1 MLVDSPNDP
10 KPLREIKQMLNLE
23 NESSNID
30 PEIQSAH
37 TFNPTPRVRNGFRRK
52 KGDSPFTYNL
62 NLKVKKEKKQS
73 NCTNPDPWARIVG
86 SRNTAAIYVDG
97 IATTA
102 LFDTG
107 AEIQLVSKQFCED
120 HNIEIQPIAKLTE
133 CSTMN
138 GEIFGYEG
146 FVELNV
152 QIPGRDFS
160 EDHLFLVTSEISH
173 QKEIPIVLGTYFIG
187 SLSQYVQG
195 FDKEEFD
202 SLDYTIKQAYL
213 SWVEATRI
221 REQYGCEPPLGFVR
235 TTKPVII
242 QAGTS
247 REIHGLTKIKHG
259 GYSVNCISE
268 PAMGHKL
275 PKGLN
280 LIPGYSPLGPGSCR
294 VSALIENKSNTNI
307 TIPARTVICQLGLA
321 NKIPKLVY
329 PGDDC
334 DNDQDP
340 EGLDET
346 DEGLTYKQYEQY
358 RAVSEQLDSEMN
370 NGTQRV
376 KIEDIGPEH
385 DIDGTDSRDTQSNDQ
400 DDGSWILDLID
411 LSGIKDWPEQLQHD
425 TKEMLKRNAKV
436 FSKDDMD
443 MGRTNLVKHHI
454 KLTDPAPF
462 KEAYRRIPPQMYDE
476 VKTHIQ
482 EMLDLG
488 AIRPSNSPWASSIVL
503 VRKKDGRLRFCIDLR
518 RLNNRTVKDAY
529 SLPRIE
535 SILDSLGGAQIFT
548 TLDLKAGY
556 WQVEM
561 AEECKAYTAFT
572 CGPLGFYECDTMP
585 FGATNAPATFQ
596 RLMHDCLGDL
606 NMNWCIVYLDDI
618 IVFSDTKEEHIKRLE
633 AVFQKLMA
641 AGLKLKPTKCFFFRN
656 EIEYL
661 GHVVSGKGISTNPKK
676 IEAVTKWPTPKTVYD
691 VRSFLGFVG
700 YYRRFIKNFS
710 KITKPIREVITGL
723 ENQSKR
729 AAKKT
734 YIEWTDT
741 AESAFEALKTMCVST
756 PILAY
761 PNYQLPFILHTDS
774 STDGLGAVL
783 YQKQD
788 GKQRVIAYASRSV
801 SKAESNY
808 PAHKLEFLALKWAV
822 CEKFHE
828 YLYGSKS
835 FEVYTDNNPL
845 TYVLTSAKLDACG
858 QRWVAKLANYNF
870 SIKYRCGVS
879 NTEADA
885 LSRIKWP
892 EALSEIMNTDNGCMD
907 THVINAILTGAVS
920 KSSLIESVSCSTD
933 VIPTELDKTTSKLS
947 NINWMK
953 EQRLDPNLGVII
965 RLIESGQLFKRKLQG
980 KDSTELKS
988 FLRNKRCLKLN
999 KDVLYRKSYSDNST
1013 TKRTMWQLVVPKLF
1027 RERALSGCH
1036 DDVGHQ
1042 GILRTLSLL
1051 RERFYWPG
1059 MQEEA
1064 TQYVMRCSR
1073 CLRRKTPPQVA
1084 PLQPILVTQPL
1095 ELVHMDYLS
1104 LEPSKGNI
1112 ENVLVITDHFTRY
1125 AFAYPSK
1132 TQTAQA
1138 TARILWDNFICHYGF
1153 PEKFISDQG
1162 RNFESDLI
1170 KELCKI
1176 AGVKKVH
1183 TTPYHPQGNGQ
1194 CERFNSTLCNM
1205 LGTLSDEEKSDW
1217 KSHLGCMTHA
1227 YNCTKRASTTYSPY
1241 YLMFGRHPRLP
1252 IDIEFGLHKPNC
1264 SDNSSKSRYIQKLR
1278 RRLNYAFQKAS
1289 KYSDQQA
1296 KKYKQGYDKSVKGPQ
1311 LHVNDLVLV
1320 KIVAHKGRHKLQD
1333 RWEPEEYVVIEQPIT
1348 GTPVY
1353 KVKPVNGNN
1362 IRTLH
1367 RNLLL
1372 PLGVK
1377 LEPDYE
1383 SDDSILEEDSDDE
1396 EGGFVTPIKDL
1407 SPKGQ
1412 KEDGKKPHKHVQFE
1426 SPDTQ
1431 LQSVDEGT
1439 PESLPIEV
1447 QNSTLSPNQ
1456 TDIVSMQSIE
1466 DSSDEFIPMDIS
1478 LPSKYL
1484 LPNLDDSSIE
1494 EDTKVTTL
1502 TTEADVHDTNH
1513 TAEMSLVD
1521 SEADSLVDTR
1531 ELLEFIDTM
1540 DVSDTSKV
1548 NEPTTQEELAH
1559 DVTGQDVVD
1568 PKSESQFSSF
1578 MSYHEGEASSM
1589 DPGTDGMELS
1599 KSPIEE
1605 STMRDVS
1612 GVVDHGDINSHDTD
1626 IIAYEPNNTSI
1637 PSIDISDKSVESQS
1651 PSQTEDSSVNPIVQ
1665 VETEPLRR
1673 SARGRKQTQFY
1684 GSPFLYRITYNLT
1697 PRVVSDLLHHVP
1709 DVQDS
1714 LVDRP

>member
-1 MLVDSPNDP
+1 M
-10 KPLREIKQMLNLE
+10 
-23 NESSNID
+23 
-30 PEIQSAH
+30 
-37 TFNPTPRVRNGFRRK
+37 
-52 KGDSPFTYNL
+52 
-62 NLKVKKEKKQS
+62 
-73 NCTNPDPWARIVG
+73 
-86 SRNTAAIYVDG
+86 
-97 IATTA
+97 
-102 LFDTG
+102 
-107 AEIQLVSKQFCED
+107 
-120 HNIEIQPIAKLTE
+120 
-133 CSTMN
+133 
-138 GEIFGYEG
+138 
-146 FVELNV
+146 
-152 QIPGRDFS
+152 
-160 EDHLFLVTSEISH
+160 
-173 QKEIPIVLGTYFIG
+173 
-187 SLSQYVQG
+187 
-195 FDKEEFD
+195 
-202 SLDYTIKQAYL
+202 
-213 SWVEATRI
+213 
-221 REQYGCEPPLGFVR
+221 
-235 TTKPVII
+235 
-242 QAGTS
+242 
-247 REIHGLTKIKHG
+247 
-259 GYSVNCISE
+259 
-268 PAMGHKL
+268 
-275 PKGLN
+275 
-280 LIPGYSPLGPGSCR
+280 
-294 VSALIENKSNTNI
+294 
-307 TIPARTVICQLGLA
+307 
-321 NKIPKLVY
+321 
-329 PGDDC
+329 
-334 DNDQDP
+334 
-340 EGLDET
+340 
-346 DEGLTYKQYEQY
+346 
-358 RAVSEQLDSEMN
+358 
-370 NGTQRV
+370 
-376 KIEDIGPEH
+376 
-385 DIDGTDSRDTQSNDQ
+385 
-400 DDGSWILDLID
+400 
-411 LSGIKDWPEQLQHD
+411 
-425 TKEMLKRNAKV
+425 
-436 FSKDDMD
+436 
-443 MGRTNLVKHHI
+443 
-454 KLTDPAPF
+454 
-462 KEAYRRIPPQMYDE
+462 
-476 VKTHIQ
+476 
-482 EMLDLG
+482 
-488 AIRPSNSPWASSIVL
+488 
-503 VRKKDGRLRFCIDLR
+503 
-518 RLNNRTVKDAY
+518 
-529 SLPRIE
+529 
-535 SILDSLGGAQIFT
+535 
-548 TLDLKAGY
+548 
-556 WQVEM
+556 
-561 AEECKAYTAFT
+561 
-572 CGPLGFYECDTMP
+572 
-585 FGATNAPATFQ
+585 
-596 RLMHDCLGDL
+596 
-606 NMNWCIVYLDDI
+606 
-618 IVFSDTKEEHIKRLE
+618 
-633 AVFQKLMA
+633 
-641 AGLKLKPTKCFFFRN
+641 
-656 EIEYL
+656 
-661 GHVVSGKGISTNPKK
+661 
-676 IEAVTKWPTPKTVYD
+676 PTPKTVYD

-734 YIEWTDT
+734 HIEWTDI
-741 AESAFEALKTMCVST
+741 ADSAFETLKTMCVNT

-761 PNYQLPFILHTDS
+761 PDYQLPFTLHTDS

-783 YQKQD
+783 YQKQN

-808 PAHKLEFLALKWAV
+808 HAHKLEFLALKWAV

-828 YLYGSKS
+828 YLYGTKP
-835 FEVYTDNNPL
+835 FEVFTDNNPL

-892 EALSEIMNTDNGCMD
+892 EAISEKLDLDNRCMD
-907 THVINAILTGAVS
+907 THIINAILTGAVS
-920 KSSLIESVSCSTD
+920 KSSLIESVSCNTD
-933 VIPTELDKTTSKLS
+933 VIPTELDNTTSKLS

-988 FLRNKRCLKLN
+988 FLRNKRCLKLY
-999 KDVLYRKSYSDNST
+999 KDVLYRRSYSDNST
-1013 TKRTMWQLVVPKLF
+1013 TKKTMWQLVVPKLF

-1064 TQYVMRCSR
+1064 TQYVMHCSR

-1125 AFAYPSK
+1125 ALAYPSK

-1227 YNCTKRASTTYSPY
+1227 YNCTKHASTTYSPY

-1362 IRTLH
+1362 VRTLH

-1396 EGGFVTPIKDL
+1396 EGGFVTPIKNL

-1447 QNSTLSPNQ
+1447 QHSTLSPNQ
-1456 TDIVSMQSIE
+1456 TDIVSKQSIE

-1502 TTEADVHDTNH
+1502 TTEADVHDTDQ

-1548 NEPTTQEELAH
+1548 SEPTTHEELA
-1559 DVTGQDVVD
+1559 GQDIVD

-1578 MSYHEGEASSM
+1578 MSYHEGESSSM
-1589 DPGTDGMELS
+1589 DPGTDGKELS

-1605 STMRDVS
+1605 STMRDAS
-1612 GVVDHGDINSHDTD
+1612 GVVDQGDTNSHDID
-1626 IIAYEPNNTSI
+1626 VIAYEPNSTSI
-1637 PSIDISDKSVESQS
+1637 PSIDISDNSVESQS
-1651 PSQTEDSSVNPIVQ
+1651 TSQTEDPAVNPFVQ

-1673 SARGRKQTQFY
+1673 SARDRKQTQFY
-1684 GSPFLYRITYNLT
+1684 GSPLLYRITYNLT

-1709 DVQDS
+1709 DIQDS
-1714 LVDRP
+1714 LIDMP

>member
-1 MLVDSPNDP
+1 M
-10 KPLREIKQMLNLE
+10 
-23 NESSNID
+23 
-30 PEIQSAH
+30 
-37 TFNPTPRVRNGFRRK
+37 
-52 KGDSPFTYNL
+52 
-62 NLKVKKEKKQS
+62 
-73 NCTNPDPWARIVG
+73 
-86 SRNTAAIYVDG
+86 
-97 IATTA
+97 
-102 LFDTG
+102 
-107 AEIQLVSKQFCED
+107 
-120 HNIEIQPIAKLTE
+120 
-133 CSTMN
+133 
-138 GEIFGYEG
+138 
-146 FVELNV
+146 NV

-173 QKEIPIVLGTYFIG
+173 QKEIPVVLGTYFIE
-187 SLSQYVQG
+187 SLSKYLHG
-195 FDKEEFD
+195 IDKDEFD
-202 SLDYTIKQAYL
+202 SLDYTVKQAYL

-221 REQYGCEPPLGFVR
+221 REKYGCEPPLGFVK
-235 TTKPVII
+235 TTKPVLI

-259 GYSVNCISE
+259 GYAVNCISE
-268 PAMGHKL
+268 LAIGQQL
-275 PKGLN
+275 PKGLK
-280 LIPGYSPLGPGSCR
+280 LIPGYSPLSPGSCR
-294 VSALIENKSNTNI
+294 VSAVVENNTSKDI
-307 TIPARTVICQLGLA
+307 TIPARTTICQLGLA
-321 NKIPKLVY
+321 NRIPKLIY

-334 DNDQDP
+334 DNDHDP
-340 EGLDET
+340 EEVDDT
-346 DEGLTYKQYEQY
+346 DEGLTYKQFEQY
-358 RAVSEQLDSEMN
+358 KTVSDQLLTESEIKSER
-370 NGTQRV
+370 TQPKV
-376 KIEDIGPEH
+376 VIEDIGPDMEE
-385 DIDGTDSRDTQSNDQ
+385 DNKTQNLNSDNTEDTSIE
-400 DDGSWILDLID
+400 DDGSWILNLID
-411 LSGIKDWPEQLQHD
+411 LSGLEDWPEKLQQEA
-425 TKEMLKRNAKV
+425 KEMLKRNAKV

-454 KLTDPAPF
+454 KLTDPVPF

-476 VKTHIQ
+476 VKTHLQ

-488 AIRPSNSPWASSIVL
+488 AIRPSNSPWASAIVL

-518 RLNNRTVKDAY
+518 KLNNRTVKDAY

-535 SILDSLGGAQIFT
+535 SILDSLGGAQIFS

-596 RLMHDCLGDL
+596 RLMHDCLGEL
-606 NMNWCIVYLDDI
+606 NMNWCVVYLDDI
-618 IVFSDTKEEHIKRLE
+618 IIFSDTKEEHLKRLE
-633 AVFQKLMA
+633 AVFQKLCA
-641 AGLKLKPTKCFFFRN
+641 AGLKLKPSKCFFFRE

-676 IEAVTKWPTPKTVYD
+676 IEAVAKWPTPKTVYD
-691 VRSFLGFVG
+691 IRLFLGFVG

-729 AAKKT
+729 TAKKT
-734 YIEWTDT
+734 YIEWTDAADT
-741 AESAFEALKTMCVST
+741 AFEHLKAMCVSA

-761 PNYQLPFILHTDS
+761 PDYQLPFTLHTDS

-788 GKQRVIAYASRSV
+788 GKLRVIAYASRSV

-835 FEVYTDNNPL
+835 FEVFTDNNPL

-858 QRWVAKLANYNF
+858 QRWVAKLADYNF
-870 SIKYRCGVS
+870 SIRYRCGVS

-892 EALSEIMNTDNGCMD
+892 EALSDNVDIDNGCMD
-907 THVINAILTGAVS
+907 THVINAILTGAVT
-920 KSSLIESVSCSTD
+920 KSSLIESVSCSTK
-933 VIPTELDKTTSKLS
+933 VIPTELDKETGKLS
-947 NINWMK
+947 NIDCIK

-965 RLIESGQLFKRKLQG
+965 RMIESGQLTKRKLQG
-980 KDSTELKS
+980 KDSSEVKS
-988 FLRNKRCLKLN
+988 FLRNKKSLKLV

-1013 TKRTMWQLVVPKLF
+1013 SKKTLWQLVVPKLF
-1027 RERALSGCH
+1027 RERALLGCH

-1042 GILRTLSLL
+1042 GILRTLSPL

-1064 TQYVMRCSR
+1064 TQHVLKCSR

-1095 ELVHMDYLS
+1095 ELVDMDYLS

-1125 AFAYPSK
+1125 TLAYPSK

-1205 LGTLSDEEKSDW
+1205 LGTLSEEEKSDW

-1227 YNCTKRASTTYSPY
+1227 YNCTKHASTTYSPY

-1252 IDIEFGLHKPNC
+1252 IDVEFGLNKPNC

-1296 KKYKQGYDKSVKGPQ
+1296 GKYKHSYDKSVKGPQ
-1311 LHVNDLVLV
+1311 LHEHDLVLV

-1333 RWEPEEYVVIEQPIT
+1333 RWEPEEYVVIEQPIA

-1353 KVKPVNGNN
+1353 KVKPVNGDNV
-1362 IRTLH
+1362 RTLH

-1383 SDDSILEEDSDDE
+1383 SDDSILDEDSDED
-1396 EGGFVTPIKDL
+1396 EGGFVGNPTIGSSDKL
-1407 SPKGQ
+1407 SHNEK
-1412 KEDGKKPHKHVQFE
+1412 KEDSSKPKKHVKFE
-1426 SPDTQ
+1426 SPDTN
-1431 LQSVDEGT
+1431 LKSDIKTT
-1439 PESLPIEV
+1439 PESLLQEV
-1447 QNSTLSPNQ
+1447 DNSTLSSNKSDRVSIK
-1456 TDIVSMQSIE
+1456 TDE
-1466 DSSDEFIPMDIS
+1466 DSSDKLIPMDVS
-1478 LPSKYL
+1478 LPSQYL
-1484 LPNLDDSSIE
+1484 LPNLDDSSSNE
-1494 EDTKVTTL
+1494 ETEVTEL
-1502 TTEADVHDTNH
+1502 YTEVEATINDSGK
-1513 TAEMSLVD
+1513 EMQSID

-1540 DVSDTSKV
+1540 DVGDASKV
-1548 NEPTTQEELAH
+1548 NESDTEEESVH
-1559 DVTGQDVVD
+1559 DVTRQDDID

-1578 MSYHEGEASSM
+1578 MSYHEGESSSL
-1589 DPGTDGMELS
+1589 DPGTNGKELC
-1599 KSPIEE
+1599 KSPIED
-1605 STMRDVS
+1605 STKRHDS
-1612 GVVDHGDINSHDTD
+1612 GVFDQGDINSHDGD
-1626 IIAYEPNNTSI
+1626 MIAYESNNTSV
-1637 PSIDISDKSVESQS
+1637 PSIDISDRSNIDSQS
-1651 PSQTEDSSVNPIVQ
+1651 KDMTDDASVNPIVD
-1665 VETEPLRR
+1665 VEAEPVRR
-1673 SARGRKQTQFY
+1673 SARERKQTQFL
-1684 GSPFLYRITYNLT
+1684 GNPWLYRITYNLT
-1697 PRVVSDLLHHVP
+1697 PRVLSDLLQHVP
-1709 DVQDS
+1709 DIRDS
-1714 LVDRP
+1714 LTDMK

>member
-23 NESSNID
+23 KESSKSD
-30 PEIQSAH
+30 PKIQDTH
-37 TFNPTPRVRNGFRRK
+37 TFNPTPRIRNGFRRK

-160 EDHLFLVTSEISH
+160 EEHLFLVTSEISH

-221 REQYGCEPPLGFVR
+221 RDQYGCEPPLGFVR

-294 VSALIENKSNTNI
+294 VSALVENKSNTNI

-321 NKIPKLVY
+321 NKIPKLLY

-340 EGLDET
+340 EGFDET

-370 NGTQRV
+370 NGTQGV
-376 KIEDIGPEH
+376 TIEDIGPEH
-385 DIDGTDSRDTQSNDQ
+385 GIDETDSNDTQSDDQ

-425 TKEMLKRNAKV
+425 TREMLKRNAKV

-443 MGRTNLVKHHI
+443 IGRTNLVKHHI

-535 SILDSLGGAQIFT
+535 SILDSLGGARIFT

-828 YLYGSKS
+828 YLYGSKP

-892 EALSEIMNTDNGCMD
+892 EALSEMMNTDNGCMD
-907 THVINAILTGAVS
+907 THVINAVLTGAVTE
-920 KSSLIESVSCSTD
+920 SSLIESVSCSAGI
-933 VIPTELDKTTSKLS
+933 IPTELDMNDKLS

-988 FLRNKRCLKLN
+988 FLRNRRSLKLI
-999 KDVLYRKSYSDNST
+999 KDVLYRKSFSDNST
-1013 TKRTMWQLVVPKLF
+1013 TKKTMWQLVVPKIF

-1036 DDVGHQ
+1036 NDVGHQ

-1064 TQYVMRCSR
+1064 TQYVIRCSR

-1125 AFAYPSK
+1125 ALAYPSK

-1176 AGVKKVH
+1176 AGVKKIH

-1227 YNCTKRASTTYSPY
+1227 YNCTKHASTTYSPY

-1311 LHVNDLVLV
+1311 LHEDDLVLV

-1333 RWEPEEYVVIEQPIT
+1333 RWEPEEYVVIEQPIA

-1353 KVKPVNGNN
+1353 KVKPVNGSNV
-1362 IRTLH
+1362 RTLH

-1383 SDDSILEEDSDDE
+1383 SGDSILEEDSDEE
-1396 EGGFVTPIKDL
+1396 EGGLVYPIGNL
-1407 SPKGQ
+1407 SPKVQ
-1412 KEDGKKPHKHVQFE
+1412 KEEGKKPQRHVQFE
-1426 SPDTQ
+1426 SPDTD
-1431 LQSVDEGT
+1431 LQTVKEGT
-1439 PESLPIEV
+1439 PETLLTEV
-1447 QNSTLSPNQ
+1447 NNSTLPPNQ
-1456 TDIVSMQSIE
+1456 TDVVSIE
-1466 DSSDEFIPMDIS
+1466 DSSDEFISMDVS

-1502 TTEADVHDTNH
+1502 STEADVHSTDH
-1513 TAEMSLVD
+1513 TTEMSLVD

-1540 DVSDTSKV
+1540 DVSDTSKG
-1548 NEPTTQEELAH
+1548 NEPTTQEKVAH
-1559 DVTGQDVVD
+1559 DETGQDIVD

-1599 KSPIEE
+1599 KSPIGE

-1612 GVVDHGDINSHDTD
+1612 GVDDHGDINSHDID

-1637 PSIDISDKSVESQS
+1637 PSIDISDNSVESQS
-1651 PSQTEDSSVNPIVQ
+1651 PNQTEDSSVNPIVQ

-1673 SARGRKQTQFY
+1673 SARDRKQTQFY

-1714 LVDRP
+1714 LVDRL